1 LRRGDTVAVLSAFRH
16 TFVERFAYKQIM
28 THVPPVSGFR
38 SGASQDPRIPVL
50 SPVLRFSRLGMRM
63 RNLHGLPPLLARLG
77 SLELRLA
84 VTKKEIRKAQRLRW
98 QVFVRDGGARIDYR
112 SHLRRRDICPFDRI
126 CDHLIVVDRE
136 ASGKHG
142 RIKPKVVGTYR
153 LLRQEIAEANHG
165 FYSATE
171 FDIAGL
177 LARHPGKRFLE
188 LGRSCILPE
197 YRARKVLELLWRGLW
212 IYARHHNIDVM
223 VGCASLPGTDPDL
236 HRDVLAGIHERAL
249 ATGEWRVAAMAGINR
264 PIATPIR
271 AWPFHLSSKAICVLA
286 PGSARAFSSIGN
298 SARRIFLWFSP
309 WRRSIAATYP
319 ISARRWKRNK
329 NSPPDLPFASCIGG

>member
-264 PIATPIR
+264 PIGEICNARSNRNADTR
-271 AWPFHLSSKAICVLA
+271 LAIPPLVKGYLRLGARFGEGVFVDRQFGTTDIFVVLPVAQIDRRYISYFSA
-286 PGSARAFSSIGN
+286 P
-298 SARRIFLWFSP
+298 LETEQKL
-309 WRRSIAATYP
+309 AA
-319 ISARRWKRNK
+319 
-329 NSPPDLPFASCIGG
+329 

>member
-1 LRRGDTVAVLSAFRH
+1 
-16 TFVERFAYKQIM
+16 
-28 THVPPVSGFR
+28 
-38 SGASQDPRIPVL
+38 
-50 SPVLRFSRLGMRM
+50 MRM

-84 VTKKEIRKAQRLRW
+84 VTKKEVRKAQRLRW

-126 CDHLIVVDRE
+126 CDHLIVVDR
-136 ASGKHG
+136 AAHGKHG

-165 FYSATE
+165 FYSASE

-177 LARHPGKRFLE
+177 LTRHPGKRFLE

-223 VGCASLPGTDPDL
+223 VGCASLPGTAPEA
-236 HRDVLAGIHERAL
+236 HRDILAGIQERAL
-249 ATGEWRVAAMAGINR
+249 ATGEWRVAAMAGVNR
-264 PIATPIR
+264 PIGE
-271 AWPFHLSSKAICVLA
+271 IC
-286 PGSARAFSSIGN
+286 GSAGYGNAVARSAIPPLVKGYWRLGARFGEGVFIDWQFGTTDVFVILPVAQIDRRYVSYFS
-298 SARRIFLWFSP
+298 APLETEQDL
-309 WRRSIAATYP
+309 AA
-319 ISARRWKRNK
+319 
-329 NSPPDLPFASCIGG
+329 